1 VKKLRALLRRVFK
14 TRRQLVVVAE
24 PTQAEIE
31 SINREL
37 RCLASNGQRAQ
48 ET

>member
-1 VKKLRALLRRVFK
+1 MEKLRAFLRRVFK
-14 TRRQLVVVAE
+14 ARRRPMAVAE

-37 RCLASNGQRAQ
+37 RCITSNGQGVR
-48 ET
+48 